1 MRGLEREPQEQKAV
15 QVVEIFSP
23 LLSPFGAGQTAM
35 ITAAETIGDLIHK
48 IKGSM
53 PDGHQPKALRLE
65 RISKSWCSGGTN
77 PRRINIFVR
86 LLNCKKSEGKQS

>member
-35 ITAAETIGDLIHK
+35 ITAAETIGSYPRWGICLLLSTFN
-48 IKGSM
+48 SM
-53 PDGHQPKALRLE
+53 WTQGH
-65 RISKSWCSGGTN
+65 
-77 PRRINIFVR
+77 
-86 LLNCKKSEGKQS
+86 